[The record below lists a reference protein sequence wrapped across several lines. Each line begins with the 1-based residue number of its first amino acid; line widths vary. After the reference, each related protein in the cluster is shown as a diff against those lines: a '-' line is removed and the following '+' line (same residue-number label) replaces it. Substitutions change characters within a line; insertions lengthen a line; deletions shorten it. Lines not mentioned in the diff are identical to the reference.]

1 MIISSSSRGTSPGG
15 STCNSTGRSRCSMA
29 VVSSK
34 RAVSV
39 LLNVYM
45 EKDSFRQLSGL

>member
-1 MIISSSSRGTSPGG
+1 MIISSSSNGTSPG
-15 STCNSTGRSRCSMA
+15 SSTGSSTGNGTGSSHGSMA

-39 LLNVYM
+39 LLNV
-45 EKDSFRQLSGL
+45 

>member
-1 MIISSSSRGTSPGG
+1 MIISSSSSRSGTSPGR
-15 STCNSTGRSRCSMA
+15 STGSSTSSSRGSMA

-39 LLNVYM
+39 LLNV
-45 EKDSFRQLSGL
+45 